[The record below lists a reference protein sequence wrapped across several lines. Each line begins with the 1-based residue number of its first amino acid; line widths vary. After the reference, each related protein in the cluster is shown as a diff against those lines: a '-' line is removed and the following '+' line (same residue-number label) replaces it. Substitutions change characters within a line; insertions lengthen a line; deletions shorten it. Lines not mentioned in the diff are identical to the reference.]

1 MFHLNSTGLIA
12 DVAAQM
18 LQLSEQTPS
27 GDEGERTWRE
37 ELHENKAAVTFRVFT
52 AEGMLATD

>member
-1 MFHLNSTGLIA
+1 
-12 DVAAQM
+12 M